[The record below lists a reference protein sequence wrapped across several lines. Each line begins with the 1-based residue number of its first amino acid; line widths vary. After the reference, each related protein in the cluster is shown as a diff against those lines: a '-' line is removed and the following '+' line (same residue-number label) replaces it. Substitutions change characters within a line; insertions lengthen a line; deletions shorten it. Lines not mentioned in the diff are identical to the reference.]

1 MLLDFYSGL
10 LTDKQL
16 EYMKLYFNE
25 DFSLK
30 EIADQFQVSRSAIN
44 DNIHRTI
51 KQLERYEEVL
61 KLLNKF
67 NQKQIIYQ
75 KMKKTYSDDENIDEY
90 INKLQ
95 DLE

>member
-51 KQLERYEEVL
+51 RQLERYEEVL